1 MKALSSATS
10 QPEKR
15 LLQFEKKKKKKSPI
29 LVPITK
35 NVLLSEIGI
44 YLPQ

>member
-1 MKALSSATS
+1 MKALSSATT

-15 LLQFEKKKKKKSPI
+15 SLQFEKKKKKKPNFGANN
-29 LVPITK
+29 K

>member
-15 LLQFEKKKKKKSPI
+15 SLQFEKKKKKKKPN
-29 LVPITK
+29 LGANNK